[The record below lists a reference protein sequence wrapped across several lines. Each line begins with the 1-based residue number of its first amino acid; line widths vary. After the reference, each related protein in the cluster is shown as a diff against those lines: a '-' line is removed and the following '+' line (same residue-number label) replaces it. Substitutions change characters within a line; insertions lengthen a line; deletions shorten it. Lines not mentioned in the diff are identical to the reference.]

1 MAFCG
6 RCGTKNS
13 DEDLFCKRCGYSLK
27 DEDQFSSDDTK
38 DYSNHHYESPRV
50 DDISSSDQK
59 QNSQGFQQD
68 KEHQFYDSV
77 KERMSTGSY
86 FTKDSRGDTII
97 ISKIT
102 KEDLDQKRNMSYVFL
117 AIGLIAMAYVG
128 FVHKF
133 HIYLSGNGKSIDI
146 TEATLY
152 ELISKGVTGLG
163 DVIPNELLLIMF
175 FGSFLL
181 VLCGFAHYVPSALG
195 SLVFFIMGMLMTVM
209 TYPINLYIVE
219 VAPKITLINAE
230 TGPMS
235 LLIYFLFFL
244 VPAIIISISVE
255 LLSKAS
261 KPIWNVV

>member
-13 DEDLFCKRCGYSLK
+13 DEDLFCRQCGYSLK
-27 DEDQFSSDDTK
+27 DEDESSSDYTR
-38 DYSNHHYESPRV
+38 DYSTHHYESPRS
-50 DDISSSDQK
+50 DDIN
-59 QNSQGFQQD
+59 NSYQRENPLGAQQD
-68 KEHQFYDSV
+68 KEHQFYDAV

-86 FTKDSRGDTII
+86 STKDSRGDTII
-97 ISKIT
+97 VSKVT
-102 KEDLDQKRNMSYVFL
+102 KEDLDRKRYMSYLFL

-128 FVHKF
+128 FIHKF
-133 HIYLSGNGKSIDI
+133 HIYISGDGKSIDI

-195 SLVFFIMGMLMTVM
+195 SLVFFFMGMLMTVM

-219 VAPKITLINAE
+219 VAPKIALIDPE

-261 KPIWNVV
+261 KPIRNVV